1 MNEGGGAT
9 LLFLNNRKFVTSLYL
24 SSRKEKYKPP
34 TMKKLKLISIFSLL
48 AFISQAQWTMIWN
61 DEFDGTTLDNTK
73 WTKDV
78 GGWGFGNNEAQYYS
92 DSPTNLSVS
101 NGELLIT
108 AREEQFQTNEYTS
121 AKIITKGK
129 FQMQYGKIEARL
141 KAPMGKGLWP
151 AFWMLGTNIDQVSW
165 PRCGEID
172 VMEHINNNTKINGT
186 AHWDNVGHI
195 YMGGVIETDV
205 TEFHN
210 YVVVW
215 DSLTIKWYMDET
227 LYFQLNIANGING
240 TEEFQSS
247 FYLLLNLAVGGDW
260 PGYPDASTVFPAEM
274 KVDYVR
280 AYEFNPNAS
289 LNEITSELL
298 TFYPNPAY
306 ENLIFKNPTFE
317 NVTIL
322 SLDGK
327 VIEEKQLVSNSV
339 NIASLES
346 GIYLISVHG
355 KYGEKITKRF
365 MKM

>member
-1 MNEGGGAT
+1 
-9 LLFLNNRKFVTSLYL
+9 
-24 SSRKEKYKPP
+24 
-34 TMKKLKLISIFSLL
+34 MKKLKLISIFSLL

-92 DSPTNLSVS
+92 DSPTNLSIS

-129 FQMQYGKIEARL
+129 FQMHYGKIEARL
-141 KAPMGKGLWP
+141 KAPKGKGLWP

-210 YVVVW
+210 YTVVW
-215 DSLTIKWYMDET
+215 DSLAIKWYMDET

-240 TEEFQSS
+240 TEEFQSP

-260 PGYPDASTVFPAEM
+260 PGYPDATTVFPAEM

-289 LNEITSELL
+289 ANELSNNAFL
-298 TFYPNPAY
+298 FYPNPTSDK
-306 ENLIFKNPTFE
+306 LIFDNPNFDK
-317 NVTIL
+317 VSIL

-327 VIEEKQLVSNSV
+327 LIAEKEVISNSIYIS
-339 NIASLES
+339 NIEN
-346 GIYLISVHG
+346 GVYLLRAIFQN
-355 KYGEKITKRF
+355 GEVVSKRF
-365 MKM
+365 VKN